1 MKRNTVFDVSA
12 NKRTSVAPTGR
23 KNKQGVKLSDDVIKE
38 IKEAFEMY
46 DQEGK

>member
-1 MKRNTVFDVSA
+1 MKRVSQFDAKKS
-12 NKRTSVAPTGR
+12 TMSTGS
-23 KNKQGVKLSDDVIKE
+23 KNKKQVVKLSEDTLKE